1 MKKNDIIFLI
11 CGIVLLIGSIT
22 FVIYRVFF
30 ADIWSKNADK
40 LNKNLC
46 KLNVEKGETVYVGD
60 IKDEIPFEWDTLYTF
75 KPDVSIEKIYEIV
88 GYKWDKI
95 TKATNKGMN
104 QLVFLKDGQVVCYVY
119 GFPRARKVFF
129 DFGEYEGEYFTLTSE
144 DSLEM
149 NMNMNKKGIRTFEYI
164 VPKDEEN
171 NS

>member
-11 CGIVLLIGSIT
+11 CGIILLIGSII
-22 FVIYRVFF
+22 FVIYRMFF

-40 LNKNLC
+40 LNRNLC
-46 KLNVEKGETVYVGD
+46 KYEIKKGESVYVGD
-60 IKDEIPFEWDTLYTF
+60 IRGDIPFEWDTLYTF
-75 KPDVSIEKIYEIV
+75 KPDVPIEKIYEVV

-119 GFPRARKVFF
+119 GFPRARKIFF
-129 DFGEYEGEYFTLTSE
+129 DFGDYEGEYFTLTSN
-144 DSLEM
+144 DVLNM
-149 NMNMNKKGIRTFEYI
+149 NMSMNKKGIRTFEYI
-164 VPKDEEN
+164 KPDTTDN

>member
-11 CGIVLLIGSIT
+11 CGIILLIGSIT
-22 FVIYRVFF
+22 FVIYRMFF

-40 LNKNLC
+40 LNRNLC
-46 KLNVEKGETVYVGD
+46 KYEIKKGESVYVGD
-60 IKDEIPFEWDTLYTF
+60 IRADIPFEWDTLYTF
-75 KPDVSIEKIYEIV
+75 KPDVSIEKIYEVV

-119 GFPRARKVFF
+119 GFPRARK
-129 DFGEYEGEYFTLTSE
+129 GEYFTLTSN
-144 DSLEM
+144 DVLNM
-149 NMNMNKKGIRTFEYI
+149 NMSMNKKGIRTFEY
-164 VPKDEEN
+164 VNPEKLDK

>member
-11 CGIVLLIGSIT
+11 CGIILLIGSIT
-22 FVIYRVFF
+22 FVIYRMFF

-40 LNKNLC
+40 LNRNLC
-46 KLNVEKGETVYVGD
+46 KYEIKKGESVYVGD
-60 IKDEIPFEWDTLYTF
+60 IRENIPFEWDTLYTF
-75 KPDVSIEKIYEIV
+75 KPDVSIEKIYEVV

-119 GFPRARKVFF
+119 GFPRARKIFF
-129 DFGEYEGEYFTLTSE
+129 DFGDYEGEYFTLTSN
-144 DSLEM
+144 DVLNM
-149 NMNMNKKGIRTFEYI
+149 NMSMNKKGIRTFEYI
-164 VPKDEEN
+164 KPDIIDN